1 MGRKTKEYKKYE
13 EEVLK
18 LIEQFELALLD
29 PLPKTAFRRKKVA
42 EAKEALATAKLI
54 IKIGK
59 AAPAFILGMEY
70 QQLRDEAYSAEALE
84 AHKNLGGRKTNLEE
98 QRVQWFIKA
107 FELREKN
114 PAISAAKMAQII
126 DPQKER
132 SVRRFI
138 SECEKEGTLARKLAK

>member
-1 MGRKTKEYKKYE
+1 MGRKTEAKKFE

-29 PLPKTAFRRKKVA
+29 PLPKTPFRKKKIA
-42 EAKEALATAKLI
+42 EAKEALARAKLAI
-54 IKIGK
+54 EIGK
-59 AAPAFILGMEY
+59 AATAFLYGVEY

-84 AHKNLGGRKTNLEE
+84 AHKKFGGRKPRLEE

-107 FELREKN
+107 YELREKN
-114 PAISAAKMAQII
+114 PAISATEMAQII
-126 DPQKER
+126 APQKER